1 MMCFLEERKEGA
13 PSPRRPLLP
22 DRRWFVTRA
31 EMYAA
36 VAALAALAFFLVAV
50 IVPFTRWIFR

>member
-22 DRRWFVTRA
+22 DRRWFVTRL

-36 VAALAALAFFLVAV
+36 VAALVAIAFPFVVV
-50 IVPFTRWIFR
+50 IVAFVRGIFR